1 MILRAFSDSSQI
13 LVPPKIT
20 RHTGYVCTDFHTFS
34 LQFESD
40 EFYFWL
46 SSPVKPPFLLT
57 SLKGKQPLDPTLKKI
72 SKKAMSPRG
81 FSTKRYVATSKVRIN
96 FRHVAMQVN

>member
-1 MILRAFSDSSQI
+1 M
-13 LVPPKIT
+13 PPKIT
-20 RHTGYVCTDFHTFS
+20 RHTGYVCTDYQTFL

-57 SLKGKQPLDPTLKKI
+57 SLKGKQSLDPTLKKI
-72 SKKAMSPRG
+72 SKKAMSSRG
-81 FSTKRYVATSKVRIN
+81 FSTKRYVATSKVRIS
-96 FRHVAMQVN
+96 FRHAVMQVD